1 MRYYSLIRVFRSCI
15 FCSLSPFILRQ
26 DKSQKSKIGVAGRE
40 GGREIGF
47 QLDRVLGIGCEL
59 C

>member
-26 DKSQKSKIGVAGRE
+26 DKSQKSKIGVAGRKE
-40 GGREIGF
+40 GRERDWVSSGSGF
-47 QLDRVLGIGCEL
+47 GNWA
-59 C
+59 